1 MKQKHI
7 FKFAA
12 FALILMTALCLCLSA
27 GAAGSGDCGEN
38 VHWELDD
45 AGHLRIWGTGP
56 MDYEY
61 YKSEPWQSRVTSVT
75 IEEGVTSIGD
85 NAFRRYS
92 NNVLLTSV
100 SIASTVTSI
109 GDRAFY
115 NRRELETLT
124 IPDNVGYIG
133 TEAFLWCDAKL
144 CAPIGSKAAVTIS
157 GIDRSFYPAG
167 SALGMKYDLD
177 GDTVRG
183 LAVTA
188 CDSQAVSVTVPDAVT
203 RLEGRAFEGCGK
215 LKSVS
220 LPDGLKEIGPS
231 AFCECTALTGITLP
245 AGLTVIREN
254 TFSKSGLRSI
264 TLPAGITELEYGAF
278 IRCASLTSVTL
289 NNGLKTIGG
298 SAFYGC
304 AALKTLTLPST
315 VKSIGRYA
323 FSNCGLTQLTIPTGV
338 TALQDYTFY
347 EDPALAKV
355 VIPDSVVSFGE
366 HLFEETPKAVIY
378 CSKGSPADL
387 YARENGRKTV
397 LTGLYVPPATGGDVK
412 AGGSGTLHSSFD
424 ANTPNTSWK
433 DPYAVSSDETVV
445 RVTGFRTTLTGTAL
459 IDFDVDLEGVYPGT
473 AFIRVFV
480 RTDNGDVRVWQKA
493 VFVSGKLPV
502 YKVTV
507 TVSDT
512 LAGTAKAVPA
522 SGTAGTEVTLKA
534 TPKKG
539 YAFKEWKILKGDVK
553 IRDDKFVLGRESVK
567 VKAVFEYISLARAKI
582 AAVKDQVVTGKA
594 VKPKLTV
601 KLNGVTLKAGTD
613 YTVTYKNNK
622 AVGKATITVTGK
634 GKYTGSQKVTFNIIP
649 KAVSLSSLKTG
660 QKSLTVKW
668 KQGSGITG
676 YEIQYGLKK
685 TLKGAKTVT
694 VSKMKTV
701 SAVIDGLKTG
711 KTYYV
716 RVRTFKTVKGV
727 TWYSAWS
734 AVKSVTVK

>member
-1 MKQKHI
+1 
-7 FKFAA
+7 
-12 FALILMTALCLCLSA
+12 
-27 GAAGSGDCGEN
+27 
-38 VHWELDD
+38 
-45 AGHLRIWGTGP
+45 
-56 MDYEY
+56 
-61 YKSEPWQSRVTSVT
+61 
-75 IEEGVTSIGD
+75 
-85 NAFRRYS
+85 
-92 NNVLLTSV
+92 
-100 SIASTVTSI
+100 
-109 GDRAFY
+109 
-115 NRRELETLT
+115 
-124 IPDNVGYIG
+124 
-133 TEAFLWCDAKL
+133 
-144 CAPIGSKAAVTIS
+144 
-157 GIDRSFYPAG
+157 
-167 SALGMKYDLD
+167 MKYDLD
-177 GDTVRG
+177 GDAVRG
-183 LAVTA
+183 LAVTS

-203 RLEGRAFEGCGK
+203 RLESGAFEGCGK

-231 AFCECTALTGITLP
+231 AFGECTALTGITLP
-245 AGLTVIREN
+245 AGLTTIREN

-347 EDPALAKV
+347 EDPALAK
-355 VIPDSVVSFGE
+355 
-366 HLFEETPKAVIY
+366 AVIY

-387 YARENGRKTV
+387 YAQTNDVKTR
-397 LTGLYVPPATGGDVK
+397 LSGTYVPPASGGDVK
-412 AGGSGTLHSSFD
+412 AGSTGSITFSFD
-424 ANTPNTSWK
+424 PSSGGGYWEN
-433 DPYAVSSDETVV
+433 PYAVSSDGSVLKI
-445 RVTGFRTTLTGTAL
+445 TGFTVDDLNDRLTCT
-459 IDFDVDLEGVYPGT
+459 IRLEGVYPGT
-473 AFIRVFV
+473 AFVRVYV
-480 RTDNGDVRVWQKA
+480 RTGDGDVMVWQK
-493 VFVSGKLPV
+493 VVLVSGKLPV

-512 LAGTAKAVPA
+512 AAGTAKAVPA

-567 VKAVFEYISLARAKI
+567 VKAVFEDISLARAKI

-701 SAVIDGLKTG
+701 SAVIEGLKTG

-716 RVRTFKTVKGV
+716 RVRTYKTVKGV

>member
-1 MKQKHI
+1 MKQNHI
-7 FKFAA
+7 FRFAA
-12 FALILMTALCLCLSA
+12 FALILMAALCLCLSA

-45 AGHLRIWGTGP
+45 AGHLRIYGTGP
-56 MDYEY
+56 MDQDY
-61 YKSEPWQSRVTSVT
+61 YRSTPWQSDVTSVT

-85 NAFRRYS
+85 EAFRRYS
-92 NNVLLTSV
+92 NSLPLTSV

-115 NRRELETLT
+115 DRRELETLT
-124 IPDNVGYIG
+124 LPDNVGYIG
-133 TEAFLWCDAKL
+133 TEAFQWCDVKL
-144 CAPIGSKAAVTIS
+144 CAPIGSKAAFTIC

-177 GDTVRG
+177 GDTVTG
-183 LAVTA
+183 LAVTS
-188 CDSQAVSVTVPDAVT
+188 CDSQAVAVTVPDAVT
-203 RLEGRAFEGCGK
+203 RLESRAFEGCGK
-215 LKSVS
+215 LRNVS
-220 LPDGLKEIGPS
+220 LPDSVKEIGPS
-231 AFCECTALTGITLP
+231 AFGECTALTGITLP

-366 HLFEETPKAVIY
+366 HLFDEAPKAVIY

-387 YARENGRKTV
+387 YAQANDVKTR
-397 LTGLYVPPATGGDVK
+397 LSGTYVPPASGGDVK
-412 AGGSGTLHSSFD
+412 AGSMGSITFSFD
-424 ANTPNTSWK
+424 PSSGGGYWEN
-433 DPYAVSSDETVV
+433 PYAVSSDGTVLKI
-445 RVTGFRTTLTGTAL
+445 TGFTVDDLNDRLTCT
-459 IDFDVDLEGVYPGT
+459 IRLEGVYPGT
-473 AFIRVFV
+473 AFVRVYV
-480 RTDNGDVRVWQKA
+480 RTGDGDVMVWQK
-493 VFVSGKLPV
+493 VVLVSGKLPV

-512 LAGTAKAVPA
+512 VAGTAKAVPA

-567 VKAVFEYISLARAKI
+567 VKAVFEDISLARAKI

-649 KAVSLSSLKTG
+649 KAVSLSGLKAG
-660 QKSLTVKW
+660 QKSVTVKW

-716 RVRTFKTVKGV
+716 RVRTYKTVKGV

-734 AVKSVTVK
+734 AVRSVTVK